1 MKAFLLYLWVGGTVL
16 YALNMLALHLWF
28 DPPSRPADP
37 IVAEQHAAK
46 TSLPSWTSHLPTRQ
60 PRSQLSPV
68 QKSSREQPETVKEAS
83 LAGSR
88 PVDKAGGQDSATPH
102 ELENSVDNSPEKVM
116 VILGVYV
123 HREPNVSSPIEKRY
137 PIGTELELIGRS
149 DGWALIRNPISK
161 QTGWV
166 LEQHYLVPAH
176 GATQVATVEAQ
187 TSPIEPSDFATKPI
201 RKATVK
207 PKRKVVPRPSKLTAN
222 DFQFRWDP
230 RRPRWSGPR
239 ENNRQ
244 ARRNSRR
251 ERAFLF
257 GPP

>member
-16 YALNMLALHLWF
+16 YALNAAALHFWLE
-28 DPPSRPADP
+28 PPSRAADP
-37 IVAEQHAAK
+37 IVAQHEAQ

-60 PRSQLSPV
+60 PRSQG
-68 QKSSREQPETVKEAS
+68 SREQSETLKEAS

-88 PVDKAGGQDSATPH
+88 SVDRASGQDSSTTH
-102 ELENSVDNSPEKVM
+102 ELENLVDNSPEKVM

-123 HREPNVSSPIEKRY
+123 HRQPNVSSPIEKWY
-137 PIGTELELIGRS
+137 PIGSELELIGRS
-149 DGWALIRNPISK
+149 NGWVLIRNPISK

-166 LEQHYLVPAH
+166 LERHYLAPAH
-176 GATQVATVEAQ
+176 GARQVATVEAQ
-187 TSPIEPSDFATKPI
+187 TPPTEPPSIVTKPM
-201 RKATVK
+201 RKATIK
-207 PKRKVVPRPSKLTAN
+207 PKRKVVPRPKEFTAN
-222 DFQFRWDP
+222 DFRFRWDP
-230 RRPRWSGPR
+230 SSPRWSVRP
-239 ENNRQ
+239 ENRWQ